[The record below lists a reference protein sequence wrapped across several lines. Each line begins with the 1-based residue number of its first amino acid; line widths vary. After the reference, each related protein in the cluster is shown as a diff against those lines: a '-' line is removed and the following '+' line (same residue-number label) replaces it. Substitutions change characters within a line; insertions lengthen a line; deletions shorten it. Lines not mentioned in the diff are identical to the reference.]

1 MEKDYLILKRA
12 SAPPSGEWND
22 DDYDVL
28 ADGVVVG
35 RTMKANAAPVGAPW
49 MWTLLFDFQRGPHAD
64 ARLRADARG
73 CDGGFREELAAE
85 VTNISYGL
93 SKRRLTAFDRPPR
106 AGPISYATS
115 WPATNVFM
123 PAASTSWIW
132 TKTSGPPSSGK
143 MKPNPR
149 SGLKDLT
156 RPVRHGPSLNVP

>member
-1 MEKDYLILKRA
+1 WRGRRPHHESQRRA
-12 SAPPSGEWND
+12 GRCAV
-22 DDYDVL
+22 DVDVAL
-28 ADGVVVG
+28 
-35 RTMKANAAPVGAPW
+35 R
-49 MWTLLFDFQRGPHAD
+49 LSRGPHAD

-93 SKRRLTAFDRPPR
+93 SKRRLTAFERPPR

-115 WPATNVFM
+115 GPATNVFM

-132 TKTSGPPSSGK
+132 TKTSGPPSSGR
-143 MKPNPR
+143 MEPNPR

-156 RPVRHGPSLNVP
+156 RPVRHGPSLNVPPGAQHSA